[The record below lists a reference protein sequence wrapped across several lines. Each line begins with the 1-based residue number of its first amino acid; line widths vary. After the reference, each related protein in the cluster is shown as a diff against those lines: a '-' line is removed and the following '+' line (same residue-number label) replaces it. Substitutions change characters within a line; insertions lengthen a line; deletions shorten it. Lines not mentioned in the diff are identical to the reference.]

1 MNAGQRGGKRGEP
14 KGRRAGTVD
23 GRWFQQL
30 GRRALLRRGR
40 LGCRR
45 TVGGRRCEGKP
56 KFGRL
61 PYRIGSGGMGCARS
75 RSGLVLLCLSRMATT
90 VAVGLLVGGRRSSGP
105 IRMAAAAAASCA
117 TATARPQRSAP
128 AGTTLAAVVPCQFAD
143 RSGTDQLIIG
153 MVLIRI
159 LANTTVQRTAAG
171 LKGLRS

>member
-1 MNAGQRGGKRGEP
+1 
-14 KGRRAGTVD
+14 
-23 GRWFQQL
+23 
-30 GRRALLRRGR
+30 
-40 LGCRR
+40 
-45 TVGGRRCEGKP
+45 
-56 KFGRL
+56 
-61 PYRIGSGGMGCARS
+61 MGCARS